1 MLPPLVLPIP
11 LIMPIPI
18 ILILILTLAVPLVEL
33 PLLLLPATR
42 RNRAA
47 RPCLK
52 LAQLPRPSLVESAA
66 AAVVPS
72 AGARTKASAKVAE
85 GVAGASAKVAEGVAG
100 ASAAAA
106 AALEAGPVP
115 LFLTASINK

>member
-1 MLPPLVLPIP
+1 MMLTPLVLPIP
-11 LIMPIPI
+11 LIMSIPI
-18 ILILILTLAVPLVEL
+18 LLILTLAVPLVEF

-72 AGARTKASAKVAE
+72 ARARTKASAKVAE

-100 ASAAAA
+100 ASASAA